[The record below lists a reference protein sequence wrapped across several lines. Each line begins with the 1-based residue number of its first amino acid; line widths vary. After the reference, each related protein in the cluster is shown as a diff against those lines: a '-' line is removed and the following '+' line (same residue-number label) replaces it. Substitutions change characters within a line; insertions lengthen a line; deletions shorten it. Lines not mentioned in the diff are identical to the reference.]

1 MYRKRTNKKRSYRKR
16 SRTNKRKAYK
26 KYRTGGSFL
35 PSSSFLPNSSFLP
48 SGVLLSGVSPERYIP
63 YGGNIVGNLDTPQ
76 STNNI
81 VNGVSIDNMK
91 FTGGKR
97 MKKMRKMT
105 KKNIKQKKIK
115 GGSIFP
121 QQIIN
126 SGRGISDFFWDKVNG
141 YQGYQPAPSSS
152 PYTQPIDSTN
162 DISLISLY

>member
-1 MYRKRTNKKRSYRKR
+1 MYKKRSYKKRTNKNRSYKKSSK
-16 SRTNKRKAYK
+16 SRMNKRKSYK
-26 KYRTGGSFL
+26 RTFGGGGGGSYL
-35 PSSSFLPNSSFLP
+35 PF
-48 SGVLLSGVSPERYIP
+48 LSGVSPERYIP

-76 STNNI
+76 PTNDI
-81 VNGVSIDNMK
+81 VNGVSIDTMR
-91 FTGGKR
+91 FTGGKKNR
-97 MKKMRKMT
+97 RRTKRT

-121 QQIIN
+121 QQLIN
-126 SGRGISDFFWDKVNG
+126 SGRGVSDFFWDKVNG

>member
-1 MYRKRTNKKRSYRKR
+1 MYRKRSYKK
-16 SRTNKRKAYK
+16 RTNKNRSYK
-26 KYRTGGSFL
+26 KKSRMNKRKSYKKSYKKKGGSGGSYL
-35 PSSSFLPNSSFLP
+35 PF
-48 SGVLLSGVSPERYIP
+48 LSGVSPERYIP

-76 STNNI
+76 STNDI
-81 VNGVSIDNMK
+81 VNGVSIDTMT
-91 FTGGKR
+91 FMGGR
-97 MKKMRKMT
+97 KKTRRT

-121 QQIIN
+121 QQLIN
-126 SGRGISDFFWDKVNG
+126 SGRGVSDFFWDKVNG